1 MSKSPQYA
9 RPDPSEYAT
18 FYAGYIARVPDGDL
32 VGTLE
37 ANLEEFSR
45 TLGSLP
51 EAQGGFAYAPGK
63 WTLKEVI
70 GHVIDAERVFSYRA
84 MRIARGDET
93 PLPGFDEKAWVPHSG
108 ANDRTIADLL
118 AELRAVRAATIALLR
133 HLSPDSVARSG
144 IASGNGVTVRALAWI
159 IAGHPMHHLG
169 ILRERYLV

>member
-1 MSKSPQYA
+1 MTSTPRYD
-9 RPDPSEYAT
+9 RPDPSEYAA

-32 VGTLE
+32 VGALE
-37 ANLEEFSR
+37 ANLEEFVR
-45 TLGSLP
+45 TIGAVA
-51 EAQGGFAYAPGK
+51 EVRGGFAYAPGK

-70 GHVIDAERVFSYRA
+70 GHVIDGERVFSYRA

-93 PLPGFDEKAWVPHSG
+93 PLPGFDEQAWVPQSG

-133 HLSPDSVARSG
+133 HLPADSVTRRG
-144 IASGNGVTVRALAWI
+144 TASGNGVTVRALAWI
-159 IAGHPMHHLG
+159 IAGHPMHHLS

>member
-1 MSKSPQYA
+1 MTSTTRYD
-9 RPDPSEYAT
+9 RPDPSEYAA
-18 FYAGYIARVPDGDL
+18 FYAGYIAKVPDGDL
-32 VGTLE
+32 VGVLE
-37 ANLEEFSR
+37 ANLEEFVR
-45 TLGSLP
+45 TLGPLA
-51 EAQGGFAYAPGK
+51 EVRGGFAYAPGK

-93 PLPGFDEKAWVPHSG
+93 PLPGFDEQAWVPQSG

-118 AELRAVRAATIALLR
+118 AELRAVRAATVALLR
-133 HLSPDSVARSG
+133 HLPADAVTRSG
-144 IASGNGVTVRALAWI
+144 TASGNGVTVRALAWI